1 MSKHEFAKKM
11 ADSWQ
16 LIFSVKN
23 VVFGAQNVTG
33 ILFPPV
39 KGQLIAKANSLVLI

>member
-1 MSKHEFAKKM
+1 MSKIAKKM

-16 LIFSVKN
+16 LIFSVKT
-23 VVFGAQNVTG
+23 VAFGAQNVTG

-39 KGQLIAKANSLVLI
+39 KGQLISKANSLVLI